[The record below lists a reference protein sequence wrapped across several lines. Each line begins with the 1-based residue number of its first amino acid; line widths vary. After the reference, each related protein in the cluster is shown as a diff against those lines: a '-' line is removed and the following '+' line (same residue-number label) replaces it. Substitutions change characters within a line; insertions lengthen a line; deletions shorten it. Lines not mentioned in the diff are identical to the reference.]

1 MKRQQGDSSQHHP
14 GERHTAMQRAS
25 RAQMLCWDLKGSTW
39 DDRVLVMTEIVWKG
53 SLRLREQYE
62 REKGRE
68 AHIVFRNANGCVV
81 WLKQRRAEKDA
92 QKDSM
97 LRMKA
102 KRQATVS
109 LQKNFLVCLV
119 WQVLTNHLL
128 NSLPSNSHPASPSSV
143 LCRLLLNL
151 SYSWTCTKLQL
162 RMENDWHSLLGCPCK
177 Y

>member
-1 MKRQQGDSSQHHP
+1 MASSVPSDWVLCGACEMAHGRSEDLGSDLSMHVRWLISTYKYSCREANAMFWLPQALKQTHGTHTQDSQH
-14 GERHTAMQRAS
+14 
-25 RAQMLCWDLKGSTW
+25 
-39 DDRVLVMTEIVWKG
+39 
-53 SLRLREQYE
+53 Y
-62 REKGRE
+62 
-68 AHIVFRNANGCVV
+68 
-81 WLKQRRAEKDA
+81 
-92 QKDSM
+92 
-97 LRMKA
+97 MKA

-162 RMENDWHSLLGCPCK
+162 RMEND
-177 Y
+177 